1 MLLKNE
7 CWIETASGKHFN
19 YFDTKPEDIDIED
32 IAHALGMACRFSGHV
47 SHFYSVAE
55 HSVHC
60 SYIVPKEDALAAL
73 LHDSSEAYIS
83 DIAKPIKEYMGDY
96 LKIED
101 TIMWHIANKFGFDY
115 PLSKSIKEADVIQL
129 STEAHYLLPT
139 KGDTWS
145 MWEYIKRPEISLGIK
160 PECFSPDKAKSKF
173 LSRFEELMNE
183 RTIREAT

>member
-1 MLLKNE
+1 MLKTEE

-19 YFDTKPEDIDIED
+19 YFDTKPEDIDIND

-83 DIAKPIKEYMGDY
+83 DIAKPIKEYMGNY
-96 LKIED
+96 LTIED
-101 TIMWHIANKFGFDY
+101 NIMQSIANRFNFVY
-115 PLSKSIKEADVIQL
+115 PLPKSVKEADVIQL
-129 STEAHYLLPT
+129 STEAHHLLPT
-139 KGDTWS
+139 RGDTWS
-145 MWEYIKRPEISLGIK
+145 MWEYVKRPEIKNGIAPLCLS
-160 PECFSPDKAKSKF
+160 PEQAKQYF
-173 LSRFEELMNE
+173 LDRFNEL
-183 RTIREAT
+183 I